1 MTRMLYTSYL
11 GDEANGGRL
20 FQAENQHIQR
30 LRGEKLFEELKEVH
44 IIVGI
49 RGEECRSKL
58 DPNQKVLTSHVH
70 RVGKGSQKVPLSRG
84 VKSSLYYKKE
94 ESGGAPGSPV
104 VKTL

>member
-1 MTRMLYTSYL
+1 MLYTSYL